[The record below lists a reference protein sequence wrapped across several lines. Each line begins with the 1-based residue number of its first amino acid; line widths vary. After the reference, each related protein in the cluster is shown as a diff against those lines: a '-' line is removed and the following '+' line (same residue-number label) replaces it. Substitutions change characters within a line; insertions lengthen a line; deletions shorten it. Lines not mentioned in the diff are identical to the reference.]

1 MAIFVRV
8 AGDSI
13 RRRTPGRPTQKT
25 RWDWGLGSRNRGVL
39 KVAGSRGWIGES
51 YSLLLRGPGSRK
63 NLSKVGAIKF
73 RKRYIVNKDTSSL
86 VIDKLSSRI
95 GEDRISVIYHYCNF
109 QNRKSHVA
117 ACMLVSL
124 LKQVVDGLGAIPAEI
139 GDAFEAKQG
148 SNGRGLSVSDVLKL
162 LEAAF
167 KCNERTFICIDAL
180 DECAT
185 EHRPEFLRSLHS
197 IVRNSPNVRLFVT
210 GRPHIQTELEK
221 HHGKSLHFIL
231 FKPVKGDIRR
241 YLEMKLEDD
250 SFCEAMDSELKRD
263 IMQAITEMIS
273 EMYVDEPLLGSAG
286 H

>member
-1 MAIFVRV
+1 MAIFARV
-8 AGDSI
+8 AGHST
-13 RRRTPGRPTQKT
+13 RQRTPGRPTQKT

-73 RKRYIVNKDTSSL
+73 RKRYIVNKNTSSL
-86 VIDKLSSRI
+86 MIDKLSSRI

-109 QNRKSHVA
+109 QNRKSQVTA
-117 ACMLVSL
+117 RILASL
-124 LKQVVDGLGAIPAEI
+124 LKQVVCGLEVIPAEI
-139 GDAFEAKQG
+139 DDDFKKAKQG

-162 LEAAF
+162 LAAAL
-167 KCNERTFICIDAL
+167 KCNKRTFICIDAL

-197 IVRNSPNVRLFVT
+197 IVRDSPNVRLSVT

-221 HHGKSLHFIL
+221 HHGTLYISYHSNQSRAIS
-231 FKPVKGDIRR
+231 GDIWR
-241 YLEMKLEDD
+241 
-250 SFCEAMDSELKRD
+250 
-263 IMQAITEMIS
+263 
-273 EMYVDEPLLGSAG
+273 
-286 H
+286 